1 MEPDDNQSVSD
12 DSPRSKTR
20 MTAAR
25 YTSAAD
31 AGRADADFWRQIPE
45 AERVLEAW
53 RLSLELS
60 QLRGIAFKPG
70 LRRPV
75 VRLQRTN

>member
-1 MEPDDNQSVSD
+1 
-12 DSPRSKTR
+12 
-20 MTAAR
+20 MTVAR

-31 AGRADADFWRQIPE
+31 ADRADADFWRQIPE
-45 AERVLEAW
+45 AERVLQAW

-60 QLRGIAFKPG
+60 QLRGDPPYEPG

-75 VRLQRTN
+75 ARIPRG